1 MKTKLIILF
10 ILLSCVSVGAQDK
23 KSKSLFKGNNDLEL
37 LGDSITKMQ
46 SLIDSL
52 QSVLVKKENA
62 IALKDY
68 QIDSLC
74 NQPIVVID
82 GDSLLSVLRDS
93 MDVEIVNRETRIQ
106 YLESKMGFV
115 DTCMVKLA
123 NRWLYENFN
132 KQAVEEAINYFDR
145 IYSTQVKDDL
155 SIVQVLLRKYEN
167 AYSEFQRIIKQAQ
180 GDSDRTNPFMV
191 EEYKEKYISKIKMQS
206 YYKEYYES
214 DWNIRYLNE
223 QIKKTLDR
231 LNAHTSEKSADF
243 SDLIDGA
250 IY

>member
-23 KSKSLFKGNNDLEL
+23 KSKYLFKGNNDLEL
-37 LGDSITKMQ
+37 LGDSITQMQ

-52 QSVLVKKENA
+52 QSVLVKKENV

-93 MDVEIVNRETRIQ
+93 LNVEIAARDAQIRT
-106 YLESKMGFV
+106 LESRIGFV

-123 NRWLYENFN
+123 NRWLYERFS
-132 KQAVEEAINYFDR
+132 KTDVEEAINYFDR

-155 SIVQVLLRKYEN
+155 SIVQVLLRKYEK
-167 AYSEFQRIIKQAQ
+167 AYSEFQRIIRQAQ
-180 GDSDRTNPFMV
+180 SDSDRTNPFMV

-214 DWNIRYLNE
+214 AWNIRYLNE
-223 QIKKTLDR
+223 QIKKALDR